1 MSGEIAAEES
11 GGRRKR
17 RHKSQAAAFF
27 RQFVANSKAAVGLTL
42 FVVFVILAAFAPVI
56 APYNPLASQ
65 FLPMQAPSAQHLMGT
80 TNTGE
85 DIFSQFV
92 MGARTTMMVGVGAGL
107 LSTVIALAVGMYA
120 GYRGGALDS
129 FLSVFT
135 NLFLVLPSLALL
147 IVIESYVHNST
158 PIVNGVIIGF
168 TGWAWGARVFR
179 AQTLSLGHREFV
191 VAARLSGKSTLGIL
205 ATEILPNM
213 ISVVATN
220 IMYSCLAAIL
230 AESGLAY
237 LGMENLS
244 SMSWGT
250 MLYWADSGGALLN
263 GAWWWFVPPGLG
275 IALVGTSFALMNFA
289 VDQITNPRLRIPR
302 RRRVRRGKQRASA

>member
-1 MSGEIAAEES
+1 MSAQLTVPEAA
-11 GGRRKR
+11 GRHRRKS
-17 RHKSQAAAFF
+17 KTADFF
-27 RQFVANSKAAVGLTL
+27 RQFVANPKAAVGLAMFII
-42 FVVFVILAAFAPVI
+42 FVLLAVFAPVI
-56 APYNPLASQ
+56 APYNPLSSQ
-65 FLPMQAPSAQHLMGT
+65 FLPMESPSAQHWLGT

-92 MGARTTMMVGVGAGL
+92 MGARTTMLVGVGAGV

-120 GYRGGALDS
+120 GYRGGAADS
-129 FLSVFT
+129 VLSVFT

-147 IVIESYVHNST
+147 VVIESYVHNST
-158 PIVNGVIIGF
+158 PTVNGIIIGF
-168 TGWAWGARVFR
+168 TGWAWGARIFR
-179 AQTLSLGHREFV
+179 AQTMSLTHRDFV

-289 VDQITNPRLRIPR
+289 IDQITNPRLRVQK
-302 RRRVRRGKQRASA
+302 RRRVRRGRQHASA